1 MGITESLGDA
11 VAGRPY
17 QLTGLVFGAAAV
29 AHFALWAQSPGQ
41 SFDAAVATGDVST
54 AVPEVVAYAQ
64 GHPAY
69 LLAFVAGAV
78 LLVRRP

>member
-1 MGITESLGDA
+1 MGITEELGDA

-17 QLTGLVFGAAAV
+17 QLIGLVFGAAAV
-29 AHFALWAQSPGQ
+29 AHFWLWAQSPEQ
-41 SFDAAVATGDVST
+41 SFDAAVATGDVG
-54 AVPEVVAYAQ
+54 AALPEAIAYAQ

-69 LLAFVAGAV
+69 LLAFLAGAL